1 MQARRARSWVPLAR
15 RQLLHEPL
23 KLGLATAGVA
33 LAVALVGLLFGLR
46 EGINRQ
52 VTAYEDNAGADIYV
66 GSREVRS
73 FATPGSSAVP
83 VATGQ
88 ALAAVPG
95 VDETAPI
102 TNGLTV
108 LRLHD
113 SRVASLL
120 VGFEPGRLGGPWTMG
135 EGRPPRAE
143 GEIAVDSVLADTHGI
158 ELGAT
163 LHVRDRAL
171 RVVGTT
177 DGTASWMTPLIFVTR
192 STANA
197 LERRRDTA
205 TFFLVRSGGRDPGTL
220 AGELRRRFPKLGVMT
235 RDEIAENSRE
245 LSSRAFNSPLLVM
258 AVIGLAI
265 GALVIGLSAY
275 GFVTERRAE
284 YGALKAIGARS
295 SRLYRVVTWQ
305 ALAIAAVGLGS
316 GILLAQLASWG
327 IHSAWPK
334 FLFVSLGSHYV
345 LLLGAALAMGLTGA
359 LVPIRTLARLDPAE
373 VFRR

>member
-1 MQARRARSWVPLAR
+1 M
-15 RQLLHEPL
+15 
-23 KLGLATAGVA
+23 AGVA

-46 EGINRQ
+46 EGINQQ
-52 VTAYEDNAGADIYV
+52 VTTYEDNSGADIYV

-83 VATGQ
+83 VATER

-95 VDETAPI
+95 VDEVAPI

-120 VGFEPGRLGGPWTMG
+120 VGFEPGRLGGPWKME
-135 EGRPPRAE
+135 EGRAPRAD
-143 GEIAVDSVLADTHGI
+143 GEIAVDSVMADAHGI
-158 ELGAT
+158 EPGAT

-177 DGTASWMTPLIFVTR
+177 DDTASWMTPLIFVTR
-192 STANA
+192 GTANA

-205 TFFLVRSGGRDPGTL
+205 TFLLVRSDRDQRAL
-220 AGELRRRFPKLGVMT
+220 ARELGRRFPQLGVMT
-235 RDEIAENSRE
+235 SDEIAENSRE
-245 LSSRAFNSPLLVM
+245 LSSRAFNSPLLMM
-258 AVIGLAI
+258 AVIGLGI

-305 ALAIAAVGLGS
+305 ALSIAAVGLVS
-316 GILLAQLASWG
+316 GILLAQIASWG

-334 FLFVSLGSHYV
+334 FLFVSLPSHYV
-345 LLLGAALAMGLTGA
+345 LLLGSAMAMGLTGA

-373 VFRR
+373 VFRG